1 MKGAGPWLAAAIL
14 ASAPVAAE
22 IADPPVAKAGVLELI
37 EAVRLTLA
45 HDPNIRLQEATS
57 ELLRGV
63 LVEQAGAFDLALTG
77 DLLQQ
82 FGQQALTNA
91 TRETEQDRRDQL
103 QESVDELDAQG
114 DSLEAQLNELDMLA
128 ADPTG
133 AQLSDP
139 TVQSQVNLIN
149 LLIGISDD
157 PAEQARLT
165 ALRDDT
171 IVEQRGIVA
180 DSLAAVRQDQ
190 SDTQEDLDNLGAV
203 PSGDED
209 YLLTIDLE
217 LEQPL
222 RNGMAASFFLDF
234 DVDGSNFIG
243 RPKASEF
250 GGKGISDFYDATVG
264 FRVDLPLGE
273 GRGRD
278 SAAAGERA
286 ATIDYGASLATLRHT
301 ASQRVLATASSY
313 WSLVAAQQRRAIFE
327 ESVALQGRLVE
338 MVQALIDAGELA
350 PVELARSRARE
361 INARGQLAAARA
373 ELHSARLALVQ
384 AVGLEARDAE
394 RLPDAR
400 EAFPEAPDVGR
411 LDEVP
416 AFHWHRDAL
425 ARRDDITAA
434 QALIES
440 GKVLHEAARIDLKPK
455 VDLEL
460 EVSANSIEEDS
471 NVDTALN
478 GVTTGDWT
486 TPSGKASVSVDWA
499 FANRTNRGQRE
510 QTAAVLALREIAARD
525 LERTIRSDVLLA
537 LENLRH
543 AGEEMRQSSAAVAD
557 YREVVAAEVEKLR
570 LGTSTVID
578 TILTEQRLTDALLS
592 ETAAQQR
599 FWQLLAELR
608 FATGTLVEHAAGGD
622 SRVAE
627 RQLLSLPAIDGGS
640 AQ

>member
-1 MKGAGPWLAAAIL
+1 MKGAGPWLAAAVL
-14 ASAPVAAE
+14 LSAPVAAE
-22 IADPPVAKAGVLELI
+22 VADPPAAEAGVLELI

-63 LVEQAGAFDLALTG
+63 LVEQAGAFDLGLTG

-82 FGQQALTNA
+82 FGQQALTNS

-103 QESVDELDAQG
+103 QASVDELDAQG
-114 DSLEAQLNELDMLA
+114 DSLEAQLAEIDMLA

-139 TVQSQVNLIN
+139 AVQSQVNLVN
-149 LLIGISDD
+149 LLIEISDD
-157 PAEQARLT
+157 PAEQTRLT
-165 ALRDDT
+165 ELRDDT

-180 DSLAAVRQDQ
+180 SSLAEVRQDQ
-190 SDTQEDLDNLGAV
+190 SETQEELDNLGPV

-209 YLLTIDLE
+209 YLLTVDLE

-222 RNGMAASFFLDF
+222 RNGVAASFFVDF
-234 DVDGSNFIG
+234 DVDGSNYIG
-243 RPKASEF
+243 RPKDSSF
-250 GGKGISDFYDATVG
+250 GGKGISDFFDATVG
-264 FRVDLPLGE
+264 FRVDLPLAE
-273 GRGRD
+273 GRGRA

-286 ATIDYGASLATLRHT
+286 AEIDYEASLSTLRHT
-301 ASQRVLATASSY
+301 ASQRVLATASAY
-313 WSLVAAQQRRAIFE
+313 WSLVAAQQRRSIFE
-327 ESVALQGRLVE
+327 ESVALQERLVE

-373 ELHSARLALVQ
+373 DLHSARLTLVQ

-394 RLPDAR
+394 RLPDA
-400 EAFPEAPDVGR
+400 EDLFPVPPDLGP

-416 AFHWHRDAL
+416 AVQWHRGAL
-425 ARRDDITAA
+425 ARRDDLTAA
-434 QALIES
+434 LALIES
-440 GKVLHEAARIDLKPK
+440 GKVLHEAARVDLRPE

-471 NVDTALN
+471 NIDTALN

-499 FANRTNRGQRE
+499 FANRVDRGRRE
-510 QTAAVLALREIAARD
+510 QSAAVLSLREISARD

-543 AGEEMRQSSAAVAD
+543 ASEEMRLSSAAVAD

-578 TILTEQRLTDALLS
+578 TILSEQRLTDALLS
-592 ETAAQQR
+592 EAAAQQR

-608 FATGTLVEHAAGGD
+608 FATGTLVEHASGGG
-622 SRVAE
+622 SRVTE
-627 RQLLSLPAIDGGS
+627 GQLLSLPAVDGG
-640 AQ
+640 AR